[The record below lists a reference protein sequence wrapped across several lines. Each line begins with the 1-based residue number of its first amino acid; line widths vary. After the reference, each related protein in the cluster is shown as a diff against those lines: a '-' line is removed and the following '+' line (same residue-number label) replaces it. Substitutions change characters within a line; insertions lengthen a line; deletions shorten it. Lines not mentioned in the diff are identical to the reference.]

1 MQQHNRKNGSATVDR
16 ADGTIQ
22 EKPRFT
28 KRRSETDTRID
39 SYTHP
44 ANE

>member
-22 EKPRFT
+22 EATIHQATFRNGHENLFIYPSGK
-28 KRRSETDTRID
+28 
-39 SYTHP
+39 
-44 ANE
+44 

>member
-22 EKPRFT
+22 EATIHQATFRK
-28 KRRSETDTRID
+28 TDTRID

>member
-22 EKPRFT
+22 EATIT

>member
-22 EKPRFT
+22 EARFT